1 MRNDPYC
8 GLRVN
13 IIPHVGPAMN
23 NTSDID
29 ITEEATTPT
38 GGQVQTPEQG
48 TSPTL
53 ILERE
58 GAMRVPLIE
67 FQNVTKRFGEK
78 TVLNNV
84 NLNIY
89 GNQITTIIGKSG
101 TGKSV
106 LLKHIIGL
114 LKPDEGSIIFQGKP
128 VNKMK
133 KQEWEACRSQ
143 IAYLFQNNALLD
155 SMTVLDNVAF
165 PLKQTTNLS
174 KTEIE
179 KRALKRIEDLELT
192 EATRKYP
199 SELSGGM
206 QKRVALARALVTDP
220 KIVLFDEP
228 TTGQD
233 PIRKNMILSMIVHY
247 KRKFGFTAVMISHD
261 IPDVFFIS
269 DRIIILWEGTVGF
282 EGTYEEAIR
291 LKIPMI
297 DEFLRSLEGFQD
309 ELTGLLSREAFRVH
323 YAATLGGTYTAAF
336 SAALFSVRIN
346 LVHEVLGPQAT
357 VEVLRALG
365 EYTNRRF
372 NPIGGFSA
380 RHSRDEI
387 LTIFPRKNI
396 DEARQLVADFAQE
409 LKHEA
414 IDSIQK
420 IAIAKIGAAT
430 SFDVYIRAGVTEVF
444 PTDAIDQIIAKARS
458 KQEIVATQRWSSG
471 GKEQ

>member
-1 MRNDPYC
+1 M
-8 GLRVN
+8 V
-13 IIPHVGPAMN
+13 ME
-23 NTSDID
+23 T
-29 ITEEATTPT
+29 
-38 GGQVQTPEQG
+38 
-48 TSPTL
+48 
-53 ILERE
+53 
-58 GAMRVPLIE
+58 PLIE
-67 FQNVTKRFGEK
+67 FRNVTKRFGEK
-78 TVLNNV
+78 TVLDKI

-89 GNQITTIIGKSG
+89 ENQITTIIGKSG

-114 LKPDEGSIIFQGKP
+114 LKPDEGTIMFQGKP
-128 VNKMK
+128 VNNMK
-133 KQEWEACRSQ
+133 KIEWDALRSQ

-165 PLKQTTNLS
+165 PLQQTTNLS
-174 KTEIE
+174 KAEIE

-192 EATRKYP
+192 EAIHAFP

-247 KRKFGFTAVMISHD
+247 RKKFGFTAIMISHD

-282 EGTYEEAIR
+282 EGTYEEAIKR
-291 LKIPMI
+291 KIPMI
-297 DEFLRSLEGFQD
+297 DEFLRSLEGFED

-323 YAATLGGTYTAAF
+323 YAAMLGSTTTAPTT
-336 SAALFSVRIN
+336 SAALFSVRLN
-346 LVHEVLGPQAT
+346 LVHDALGPQAA
-357 VEVLRALG
+357 VEVLKALG
-365 EYTNRRF
+365 EYTNKRF

-387 LTIFPRKNI
+387 LTIFPHTSI
-396 DEARQLVADFAQE
+396 DQARQLVTNFAQE

-414 IDSIQK
+414 IDRIQN
-420 IAIAKIGAAT
+420 IATAKMGAAVC
-430 SFDVYIRAGVTEVF
+430 FDIHIRAGVTEAS
-444 PTDAIDQIIAKARS
+444 PTDTIDQIIESARA
-458 KQEIVATQRWSSG
+458 KQEIVATHRCDSG
-471 GKEQ
+471 GKE